1 MTSPY
6 TLLKGWDL
14 HARKALGQ
22 NFLKSSRTAAQI
34 VAAAEVG
41 PDDVVMEIGAGLGQL
56 TLAAASAAG
65 RVIAVENAQRQW
77 YWPSGVPQAAIYTTP
92 EVANGWVYVVLMDG
106 QVQVLDAEDGGPQWS
121 FSPPQSE

>member
-1 MTSPY
+1 MANDQLYVTSLDGRLYALDPSDGSTIAPY
-6 TLLKGWDL
+6 PYD
-14 HARKALGQ
+14 
-22 NFLKSSRTAAQI
+22 SSELSGSDEQLRAGPVEAGGYI
-34 VAAAEVG
+34 VVAA
-41 PDDVVMEIGAGLGQL
+41 
-56 TLAAASAAG
+56 SSG

-106 QVQVLDAEDGGPQWS
+106 PVQVLDAEDGGPQWS